1 MEEAVSVSHLGG
13 LWLCGRCCL
22 PWAVT
27 GEPAQWLQGS
37 KERPQGKAGGGFGT
51 AKPVAG
57 GPQGTVALARRKD
70 LGWDPMACDD
80 PLSPHWTGLCKAEL
94 HQLLTMAHVLSESR

>member
-1 MEEAVSVSHLGG
+1 MGG
-13 LWLCGRCCL
+13 AAFPGLSQGAAW
-22 PWAVT
+22 
-27 GEPAQWLQGS
+27 EPAQWLQGS
-37 KERPQGKAGGGFGT
+37 KEHPQRKAGGGFGT

-80 PLSPHWTGLCKAEL
+80 PLSP
-94 HQLLTMAHVLSESR
+94 R